1 MKNKSSALILFGH
14 GARDP
19 RWAAPFRRLKQ
30 ILQQQQP
37 DVEVAL
43 AFLELMPPDLPT
55 LVAQL
60 TEHGCNDVTVVPVFF
75 GQGGHVLRDLPI
87 LIENLQK
94 TYPQLRVKVASAVGE
109 DDEVLNAVAAY
120 CVKSLKT

>member
-1 MKNKSSALILFGH
+1 MKKKTRALILFGH

-19 RWAAPFRRLKQ
+19 RWAAPFQRLKQ
-30 ILQQQQP
+30 ILQTQQP

-43 AFLELMPPDLPT
+43 AFLEFMPPDLPT

-60 TEHGCNDVTVVPVFF
+60 TDHGHNEITLVPVFF
-75 GQGGHVLRDLPI
+75 GQGGHVLRDLPV

-94 TYPQLRVKVASAVGE
+94 TYPQVKLNAAAAVGE
-109 DDEVLNAVAAY
+109 DDDVLNAVAAY
-120 CVKSLKT
+120 CVKNLAS